1 MSHKNCQFQTSPLTR
16 RQALWEMGGG
26 LAGIALA
33 QLLSQDTASAAPA
46 RLRVPKP
53 DFAPKAKNIIMIF
66 LPGGLS
72 SIDTFD
78 YKPELVK
85 HHGKETQGANAI
97 TPFFGKRGTVMKSP
111 WQFRPKG
118 KSGKYVSDLLPQM
131 GELADD
137 MTFFHSMVSRSNA
150 HGPALFQMSTGFIF
164 QGFPSIG
171 SWVSYGLG
179 SENKNLPSFVVL
191 PDRRGFPPC
200 GVANWG
206 NGFLPASHQGVIFGD
221 QRNPIADLQPKAGVN
236 TKAQAASYDLLSALN
251 EEHLKL
257 NPGEDALVSRI
268 KAYELAA
275 KMQISAPDVTDI
287 SGESEATKESYGLN
301 DPVTRDYGYN
311 CLLSRRLIE
320 KGVRCIQ
327 LYNGGHFGEPRVNW
341 DAHEDL
347 VANHNNNAAILDK
360 PTAALLRDLK
370 QRGLLDETLVVFTTE
385 FGRLPISQGLGEG
398 GRDHNPEGFTSF
410 MAGPGL
416 KKGFSYG
423 ETDEMGYK
431 AVKDPVTI
439 YDFHATI
446 LHLLGL
452 DHKGLSWYHNGLQ
465 RRLTDVHGHVL
476 MSALS

>member
-1 MSHKNCQFQTSPLTR
+1 MSHKNCITQQVPLTR

-26 LAGIALA
+26 LAGLALTQMLA
-33 QLLSQDTASAAPA
+33 QDSLEAASGK
-46 RLRVPKP
+46 LREPKP

-66 LPGGLS
+66 LPGGFS
-72 SIDTFD
+72 AIDSFD
-78 YKPELVK
+78 YKPALAK
-85 HHGKETQGANAI
+85 HDGQETKGANAI
-97 TPFFGKRGTVMKSP
+97 TPFFGHRGTVMKSP
-111 WQFRPKG
+111 WKFAAKG
-118 KSGKYVSDLLPQM
+118 KSGKYVSDLLPKM
-131 GELADD
+131 GELVDE

-221 QRNPIADLQPKAGVN
+221 QRAPIADLRPGASVSAG
-236 TKAQAASYDLLSALN
+236 TQAASYDLLTELN
-251 EEHLKL
+251 EEHLKQH
-257 NPGEDALVSRI
+257 PGEDALVSRI

-275 KMQISAPDVTDI
+275 KMQLSAPDVTDI
-287 SGESEATKESYGLN
+287 RGESEATRESYGIN
-301 DPVTRDYGYN
+301 NPVTREYGYN
-311 CLLSRRLIE
+311 CLLARRLVE

-327 LYNGGHFGEPRVNW
+327 LYNGGHFGAPRVNW

-347 VANHNNNAAILDK
+347 VTNHNTNAAILDQ

-370 QRGLLDETLVVFTTE
+370 QRGLLEDTLVVFTTE

-410 MAGPGL
+410 LVGPGL

-423 ETDEMGYK
+423 ATDEMGYK
-431 AVKDPVTI
+431 AVENPVTI

-452 DHKGLSWYHNGLQ
+452 DHKSLTWYHNGLQ

-476 MSALS
+476 EGALS